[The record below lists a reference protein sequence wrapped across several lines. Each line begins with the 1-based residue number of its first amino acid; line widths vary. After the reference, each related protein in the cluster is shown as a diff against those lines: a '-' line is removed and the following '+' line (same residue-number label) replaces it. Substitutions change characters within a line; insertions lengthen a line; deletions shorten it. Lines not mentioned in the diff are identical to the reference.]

1 MARGKHLVKMI
12 YRNDSAVAAAWKLVL
27 HNGAALVDNG
37 VTSPRRGAVVTD
49 LKESFARWIC
59 DQRIKGFAIRRE
71 DEDHISIAGNEIR
84 AAVNFYDL
92 GEDLPPIVEL
102 QAMKEGCEDALFFLH
117 FELEDLTRAK
127 ELFGEMAEA
136 LAEASAHS
144 VTHILLCCTTGLTT
158 TMFANKMNAV
168 AKTLSLA
175 YDFAALP
182 LEEALRTG
190 DDYAAVLL
198 APQVGHRRNEVDEAL
213 REAVVIPVPAK
224 IFGAYDAGAA
234 VRLVMDALQE
244 AETSAQRRDETRIA
258 RKLDTSKCVLIITAI
273 HGINPKSQRM
283 ATRIAWKV
291 FDKTGLVME
300 GKVQKRG
307 FEYRDIVDVVASL
320 SLLGCDMNK
329 IDAMG
334 IAVPGS
340 VVNGV
345 ASMRSRCIEPFDL
358 KSAIR
363 QRWDVPVTVENNS
376 RAAAVGCYVSQDRYD
391 TLVFHGQRTGHPVGG
406 EGVIVGGHALRGRAA
421 WSGELSPLAEV
432 LSYSND
438 PRGLAWTPEGMCE
451 LVASH
456 LVAASCLVAPEAA
469 FVACDLI
476 PDMGMLRDELAKH
489 LPEDSIPDLIA
500 VDDYR
505 RMTELGVAALCLQEG

>member
-1 MARGKHLVKMI
+1 M
-12 YRNDSAVAAAWKLVL
+12 
-27 HNGAALVDNG
+27 
-37 VTSPRRGAVVTD
+37 TE
-49 LKESFARWIC
+49 LKKSFASWLC
-59 DQRIKGFAIRRE
+59 EQRIKGFALRRE
-71 DEDHISIAGNEIR
+71 DEDHISIVGNKMH

-92 GEDLPPIVEL
+92 GADLPPIVEL
-102 QAMKEGCEDALFFLH
+102 QATKDGCEDALFFLH
-117 FELEDLTRAK
+117 FELEDLVRAK
-127 ELFGEMAEA
+127 ELFGEMAEVLEDA
-136 LAEASAHS
+136 ATDS

-168 AKTLSLA
+168 AKTLSIA

-213 REAVVIPVPAK
+213 GKAVVIPVPAK

-244 AETSAQRRDETRIA
+244 AEASAERRDETRIA
-258 RKLDTSKCVLIITAI
+258 RKLDTGKRLLIITAI
-273 HGINPKSQRM
+273 HGINPKSQRT

-291 FDKTGLVME
+291 YDKAELVME

-307 FEYRDIVDVVASL
+307 FEYRDVIDVVASL
-320 SLLGCDMNK
+320 SLLGCNMSAL
-329 IDAMG
+329 DAIG

-340 VVNGV
+340 VVSGV
-345 ASMRSRCIEPFDL
+345 ASMRSRSIEPFDI
-358 KSAIR
+358 KGCI
-363 QRWDVPVTVENNS
+363 QKRWEIPVTVENNS
-376 RAAAVGCYVSQDRYD
+376 RAAAVGCYVSQDKYD
-391 TLVFHGQRTGHPVGG
+391 TLVFHGQRTGMPAGG
-406 EGVIVGGHALRGRAA
+406 EGIIVGGHALRGRAA
-421 WSGELSPLAEV
+421 WAGEVTPLAEV
-432 LSYSND
+432 LSHSAD
-438 PRGLAWTPEGMCE
+438 PGELAWSPEGMCE

-476 PDMGMLRDELAKH
+476 PDMDMLHDELAKR
-489 LPEDSIPDLIA
+489 LPKDAIPDLIA